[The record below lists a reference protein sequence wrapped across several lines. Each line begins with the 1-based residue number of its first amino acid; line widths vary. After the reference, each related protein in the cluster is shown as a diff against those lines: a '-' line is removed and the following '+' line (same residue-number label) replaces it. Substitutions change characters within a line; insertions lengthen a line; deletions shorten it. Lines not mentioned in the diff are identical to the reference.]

1 MAGKLP
7 EPGQVFEYHFLWY
20 SEKLFG
26 RTEGRKKRPCCVT
39 IIVANAKG
47 QHILFI
53 APITS
58 KSPEKGRIA
67 LEIPETE
74 ARRAGLD
81 TVVPLW
87 VMVDELNAD
96 ILEASYM
103 LEDRTPRGQFSNM
116 FTDMII
122 THAHEVRK
130 AGKLSISSRN

>member
-1 MAGKLP
+1 M
-7 EPGQVFEYHFLWY
+7 
-20 SEKLFG
+20 
-26 RTEGRKKRPCCVT
+26 T

-47 QHILFI
+47 RHILFI
-53 APITS
+53 APITG

-81 TVVPLW
+81 AVVPLW
-87 VMVDELNAD
+87 AMVDELNAG
-96 ILEASYM
+96 ILEASYV
-103 LEDRTPRGQFSNM
+103 LEDRTPRGQSGNM

-122 THAHEVRK
+122 TRAHEVRK

>member
-1 MAGKLP
+1 M
-7 EPGQVFEYHFLWY
+7 
-20 SEKLFG
+20 
-26 RTEGRKKRPCCVT
+26 T

-47 QHILFI
+47 RHILFM

-81 TVVPLW
+81 AVVPLW
-87 VMVDELNAD
+87 AMVDALNAD
-96 ILEASYM
+96 ILEASYL
-103 LEDRTPRGQFSNM
+103 LEDRTPCGQSGNM

-122 THAHEVRK
+122 TRAHDVRK